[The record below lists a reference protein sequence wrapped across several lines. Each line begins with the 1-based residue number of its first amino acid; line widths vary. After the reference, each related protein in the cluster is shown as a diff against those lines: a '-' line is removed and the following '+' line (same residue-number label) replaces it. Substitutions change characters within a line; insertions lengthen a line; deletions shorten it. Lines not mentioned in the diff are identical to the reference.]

1 MKMRIGE
8 INLNNSQNKG
18 VRKPYQDV
26 LVWFSKIDSHLLKSI
41 FMAIPFSFPSFITF
55 FMSFW

>member
-41 FMAIPFSFPSFITF
+41 FMAIPFSFPSPTF
-55 FMSFW
+55 VMSFR